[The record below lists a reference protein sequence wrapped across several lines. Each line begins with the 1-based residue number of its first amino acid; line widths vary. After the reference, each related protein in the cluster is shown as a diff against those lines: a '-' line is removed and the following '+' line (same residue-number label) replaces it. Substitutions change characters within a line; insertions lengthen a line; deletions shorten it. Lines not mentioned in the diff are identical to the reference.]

1 MSESEPLNAASE
13 MDTSADAGGPN
24 QHHHSNGGANGG
36 DPVRANGSDGY
47 FPPQLIEAVGKTQQ
61 QGLART
67 PNESTSEEEDYDR
80 QQQQLGQQLGQQK
93 EKPVSVYLRRR
104 VKPDSYDNSATATP
118 DVVHLDDKTNSTNT
132 ESSSYENL
140 PPLATRPSGD
150 RRSKTYVVAADDQEL
165 RAILRRGLEREEEKK
180 NPGRRE
186 KLRDMVFTRQFS
198 TFDRQN
204 QTAANSV
211 FHGFYTLF
219 WISVAFLILKM
230 AADNWRKTGSP
241 LGTNEI
247 MRNMFRRD
255 VVVLLVSDGVMCGLT
270 GFDWI
275 LQRLVHARYIRWDK
289 SGWIIQNVWQTLFIA
304 GVIGFPLI
312 RDWPWTH
319 TVFFVLHGLVMLMKQ
334 HSYAFYN
341 GHLSTLFEKR
351 EVLLQKLKQL
361 DLINPV
367 TSPSQTSPPMPE
379 LSIEHLANQPSA
391 SVYKQRRQSIHQGSI
406 TDGIEQISA
415 TIDSGEPLDTNQL
428 QLFERMIKWEI
439 DALTDE
445 LKGKAT
451 YPSRSYP
458 NNITFANHYEWI
470 VLPTLVYELEYPRSE
485 GINWY
490 YVAEKGIAMFGL
502 IFVMIMVSQAYMY
515 PVVMF
520 TLKMKEEG
528 WSTSERLAE
537 FPWILSDLVFPFM
550 MEYMLAWYVIWETA
564 LNLLAE
570 LTCFADRSFYDAWWN
585 SVSWDQFARDWNRP
599 VHNFLLRHVYH
610 SSISSMRVNKY
621 QATLITFFLS
631 ACVHELVMW
640 CIFKKLRGYLLMMQ
654 MCQLP
659 LVALSRSRWLKNKKT
674 IGNMTFWV
682 GIFTGPSLLCS
693 LYLVL

>member
-1 MSESEPLNAASE
+1 MPESEPLNASE

-24 QHHHSNGGANGG
+24 KHHNGVNG
-36 DPVRANGSDGY
+36 DPVQANGPEGY
-47 FPPQLIEAVGKTQQ
+47 FPAQPTEDAAKAPGA
-61 QGLART
+61 ART

-80 QQQQLGQQLGQQK
+80 LQLQQQQQ
-93 EKPVSVYLRRR
+93 KPVSVYLRRR
-104 VKPDSYDNSATATP
+104 VNPDSYDNSATATP
-118 DVVHLDDKTNSTNT
+118 DVVHLGDKSNSTGT

-140 PPLATRPSGD
+140 PPLATRPSA
-150 RRSKTYVVAADDQEL
+150 RRSSKTYVVAADDKEL

-180 NPGRRE
+180 HPGRR
-186 KLRDMVFTRQFS
+186 KPLRDMVFTRQFS

-204 QTAANSV
+204 QSAANSV

-219 WISVAFLILKM
+219 WISVGFLILKM

-270 GFDWI
+270 GFGWI
-275 LQRLVHARYIRWDK
+275 LQRLVHVQHIRWNK
-289 SGWIIQNVWQTLFIA
+289 SGWIIQNIWQSLFIG
-304 GVIGFPLI
+304 GVIGFPLL

-341 GHLSTLFEKR
+341 GHLSTLYEKR
-351 EVLLQKLKQL
+351 AVLLRQLKQL

-367 TSPSQTSPPMPE
+367 TSPTLASP
-379 LSIEHLANQPSA
+379 SISEFSIDHLANQPSA
-391 SVYKQRRQSIHQGSI
+391 SVYKERRHSIHQGSV

-415 TIDSGEPLDTNQL
+415 TIDSGEPLDTDQL
-428 QLFERMIKWEI
+428 QLFERMIKWET

-451 YPSRSYP
+451 DPTRSYP
-458 NNITFANHYEWI
+458 NNLTFTNHYEWI

-485 GINWY
+485 TVNWY
-490 YVAEKGIAMFGL
+490 YVAEKATAMFGL

-528 WSTSERLAE
+528 WSTSRRLQE

-550 MEYMLAWYVIWETA
+550 MEYMLAWYVIWETC

-659 LVALSRSRWLKNKKT
+659 LVALSRTRWLKNKKT
-674 IGNMTFWV
+674 IGNMTFWI

>member
-1 MSESEPLNAASE
+1 
-13 MDTSADAGGPN
+13 MDTSAGVGAGGPN
-24 QHHHSNGGANGG
+24 KNHNGVNDDPIQASNGTE
-36 DPVRANGSDGY
+36 GS
-47 FPPQLIEAVGKTQQ
+47 FPGQLAEAMGKA
-61 QGLART
+61 QGPART

-80 QQQQLGQQLGQQK
+80 QQQQQQEQ
-93 EKPVSVYLRRR
+93 PVSVYLRRR
-104 VKPDSYDNSATATP
+104 VKPDSYDNSATGTP
-118 DVVHLDDKTNSTNT
+118 DVVHLDDRATKSTTTTTT

-140 PPLATRPSGD
+140 PPLATRPSAD
-150 RRSKTYVVAADDQEL
+150 RRSKTYVVAADDKEL
-165 RAILRRGLEREEEKK
+165 RAILRRGLER
-180 NPGRRE
+180 
-186 KLRDMVFTRQFS
+186 S
-198 TFDRQN
+198 
-204 QTAANSV
+204 AANSV

-219 WISVAFLILKM
+219 WISVGFLILKM

-270 GFDWI
+270 GFGWI
-275 LQRLVHARYIRWDK
+275 MQSLVHARYIRWDK
-289 SGWIIQNVWQTLFIA
+289 SGWIIQNLWQTLFVG
-304 GVIGFPLI
+304 GVIGFPLL

-341 GHLSTLFEKR
+341 GHLSTLYEKR
-351 EVLLQKLKQL
+351 DMLSRKLKQL
-361 DLINPV
+361 ELIDPV
-367 TSPSQTSPPMPE
+367 NSPSQTKPPVSE
-379 LSIEHLANQPSA
+379 LSIDHLANQPSA
-391 SVYKQRRQSIHQGSI
+391 SVYKERRQSIHQGSI
-406 TDGIEQISA
+406 TDGIEQISD
-415 TIDSGEPLDTNQL
+415 TIDSGKPLDMDQL
-428 QLFERMIKWEI
+428 QLFERMIKWEM

-451 YPSRSYP
+451 DPARSYP
-458 NNITFANHYEWI
+458 NNLTLANHYEWI

-485 GINWY
+485 SINWY
-490 YVAEKGIAMFGL
+490 YVAEKATAMFGL

-515 PVVMF
+515 PIIMF
-520 TLKMKEEG
+520 TIKMKDEG
-528 WSTSERLAE
+528 WSTSRRLQE

-550 MEYMLAWYVIWETA
+550 MEYMLAW
-564 LNLLAE
+564 
-570 LTCFADRSFYDAWWN
+570 SFYDAWWN

-640 CIFKKLRGYLLMMQ
+640 CIFKKLRGYLLILQ

-659 LVALSRSRWLKNKKT
+659 LVAMSRTRWLKNKKT
-674 IGNMTFWV
+674 LGNMTFWI

-693 LYLVL
+693 LYLIL

>member
-1 MSESEPLNAASE
+1 MAESEPLNAASE
-13 MDTSADAGGPN
+13 MDTSADAGSPN
-24 QHHHSNGGANGG
+24 QHHSNGGVNVG
-36 DPVRANGSDGY
+36 DPVRANGSGGY
-47 FPPQLIEAVGKTQQ
+47 FPPQLSEAVGKAQQ

-67 PNESTSEEEDYDR
+67 PNESTSEEDYDR
-80 QQQQLGQQLGQQK
+80 QQQHQLSKQ

-104 VKPDSYDNSATATP
+104 VKPDSYDNSAMATP
-118 DVVHLDDKTNSTNT
+118 DVVHLDDKTNSTTT
-132 ESSSYENL
+132 ENSSYENL
-140 PPLATRPSGD
+140 PPLTTRPSGD
-150 RRSKTYVVAADDQEL
+150 RRSKTYVVAADDKEL

-204 QTAANSV
+204 ETAANSV

-230 AADNWRKTGSP
+230 GADNWRKTGSP

-255 VVVLLVSDGVMCGLT
+255 VIVLLVSDGVMCGLT
-270 GFDWI
+270 GFDWV
-275 LQRLVHARYIRWDK
+275 LQRLVHAHYIRWDK
-289 SGWIIQNVWQTLFIA
+289 SGWIIQNVWQSLFIA

-351 EVLLQKLKQL
+351 EVLYRKLKQL

-367 TSPSQTSPPMPE
+367 TSPSQTSPPISE

-406 TDGIEQISA
+406 TDGIEQISK
-415 TIDSGEPLDTNQL
+415 TIDSGEPLDTDQL

-445 LKGKAT
+445 LKGKAA

-458 NNITFANHYEWI
+458 NNLTFANHYEWI
-470 VLPTLVYELEYPRSE
+470 VLPTLVYEVEYPRSE

-490 YVAEKGIAMFGL
+490 YVAEKAIAMFGL

-528 WSTSERLAE
+528 WSTSQRLAE

>member
-1 MSESEPLNAASE
+1 MSEPEPLNASE
-13 MDTSADAGGPN
+13 MGTSADAGGPN
-24 QHHHSNGGANGG
+24 QHHNGVNG
-36 DPVRANGSDGY
+36 DPARANGPEGY
-47 FPPQLIEAVGKTQQ
+47 FPDQLSEAVEKA
-61 QGLART
+61 QGVART
-67 PNESTSEEEDYDR
+67 PNESTSEEEDYD
-80 QQQQLGQQLGQQK
+80 QQQQ
-93 EKPVSVYLRRR
+93 KPVSVYLRRR
-104 VKPDSYDNSATATP
+104 VKPDSYDNSAIGTP
-118 DVVHLDDKTNSTNT
+118 DVVHLGDKTNSTTT
-132 ESSSYENL
+132 ENSSYENL

-150 RRSKTYVVAADDQEL
+150 RRSKTYVVAADDKEL
-165 RAILRRGLEREEEKK
+165 RAILRRGLEREEAKK
-180 NPGRRE
+180 HPVRRE

-198 TFDRQN
+198 TFDRHN
-204 QTAANSV
+204 QSAANSV

-219 WISVAFLILKM
+219 WISVGFLILKM

-270 GFDWI
+270 GFGWI
-275 LQRLVHARYIRWDK
+275 LQRLVHARYIRWNK
-289 SGWIIQNVWQTLFIA
+289 SGWIIQNIWQSLFI
-304 GVIGFPLI
+304 GGIIGFPLL

-319 TVFFVLHGLVMLMKQ
+319 TVFFVLQ
-334 HSYAFYN
+334 
-341 GHLSTLFEKR
+341 
-351 EVLLQKLKQL
+351 
-361 DLINPV
+361 PV
-367 TSPSQTSPPMPE
+367 PPISE
-379 LSIEHLANQPSA
+379 LSIDHLANQPSA
-391 SVYKQRRQSIHQGSI
+391 SVYKERRQSIHQGSI
-406 TDGIEQISA
+406 TDSIEQISA

-451 YPSRSYP
+451 DPAHSYP
-458 NNITFANHYEWI
+458 NNLTVANHYEWI

-485 GINWY
+485 SINW
-490 YVAEKGIAMFGL
+490 
-502 IFVMIMVSQAYMY
+502 AYMY
-515 PVVMF
+515 PVIMF
-520 TLKMKEEG
+520 TLKMKDEG
-528 WSTSERLAE
+528 WSTSERFRE

-585 SVSWDQFARDWNRP
+585 SGKPLCYFFTPSPVTMNEASTNTPGNLLVSWDQFARDWNRP

-640 CIFKKLRGYLLMMQ
+640 CIFKKLRGYLLILQ

-693 LYLVL
+693 LYLIL